1 MTRGILGR
9 ALLCTGLLA
18 ILALPAHAQA
28 IGSIFGKVTDSSGA
42 VLPGVNVSVA
52 GTGLQTPLTSTTTE
66 SGAYQ
71 FPSVPIGTYT
81 VTFELQGFKKA
92 VRNEVLITS
101 GFNAGIDQKLEIG
114 QMTDEVTVSSESPV
128 VDLKKTITGAV
139 FTAEVL
145 EKIPTARDPWQ
156 IANMTPGVSLSGYN
170 VGGSQSGQQLTPSVR
185 GSTASVQWNLEG
197 GFDHRPVVELV
208 VHLLQ
213 LRLVRSDPGDDRRRR
228 RLGAVERPG
237 DQPGDQERQQQL
249 QGDVQRHLRERR
261 DPGPERHRGAVQLR
275 RRRLPVGQSA
285 AQDWRLLDRGRRPDR
300 EGQALVLGIVRQ
312 AGHQRR
318 HHQLLRR
325 HQGSALQRPRHGAE
339 AEHPGHDDHL
349 RQPG

>member
-18 ILALPAHAQA
+18 VWALPAHAQA

-52 GTGLQTPLTSTTTE
+52 GTGLQTPLTS
-66 SGAYQ
+66 
-71 FPSVPIGTYT
+71 
-81 VTFELQGFKKA
+81 
-92 VRNEVLITS
+92 
-101 GFNAGIDQKLEIG
+101 
-114 QMTDEVTVSSESPV
+114 ESPL

-197 GFDHRPVVELV
+197 GSITDL
-208 VHLLQ
+208 
-213 LRLVRSDPGDDRRRR
+213 
-228 RLGAVERPG
+228 
-237 DQPGDQERQQQL
+237 
-249 QGDVQRHLRERR
+249 
-261 DPGPERHRGAVQLR
+261 
-275 RRRLPVGQSA
+275 
-285 AQDWRLLDRGRRPDR
+285 
-300 EGQALVLGIVRQ
+300 
-312 AGHQRR
+312 
-318 HHQLLRR
+318 
-325 HQGSALQRPRHGAE
+325 
-339 AEHPGHDDHL
+339 
-349 RQPG
+349 